1 MKIVLIGA
9 GNVATHLGKALQQVG
24 HQVVQI
30 YSYTEASA
38 RALGNLLQAPY
49 TTSLEG
55 VCRDAH
61 LYILSVKDAA
71 LAELIPQLVKGR
83 EQACFAHTAGSLS
96 INLFEGYATQYG
108 VFYPMQTFS
117 KERAVDFHTV
127 SLFIEGS
134 TLQVTTE
141 LKTLANQLSPL
152 VYEASSAQRA
162 YLHIAAVFACNFTNH
177 MYSLCASVLEQ
188 QQLPFHAMLPLID
201 ETARKVHHL
210 APKEGQTGPAIR
222 GDWNVVNKH
231 IDMLSEQ
238 PELQAIYKKLSNSIY
253 ALKREQKHD

>member
-1 MKIVLIGA
+1 MRIVLIGA
-9 GNVATHLGKALQQVG
+9 GNVATHLGKVLQEVG
-24 HQVVQI
+24 HQVVQV
-30 YSYTEASA
+30 YSYTKASA
-38 RALGNLLQAPY
+38 ETLGNILQTPY
-49 TTSLEG
+49 TTSLEE
-55 VCRDAH
+55 VCRDAD

-83 EQACFAHTAGSLS
+83 DQACFAHTAGSLS
-96 INLFEGYATQYG
+96 INLFEGYATRYG

-117 KERAVDFHTV
+117 KERAVDFQTV

-134 TLQVTTE
+134 TPQITTE
-141 LKTLANQLSPL
+141 LKALASQISPL

-188 QQLPFHAMLPLID
+188 HQLPFHAMLPLID

-210 APKEGQTGPAIR
+210 APEKGQTGPAVR

-238 PELQAIYKKLSNSIY
+238 PELQAIYKQLSDSIY
-253 ALKREQKHD
+253 ALKRK